1 MFISACCYNTF
12 CNKLP
17 LPLEKQKTFIMR
29 RILPLITLLII
40 VSCAPLNKNKE
51 LPEVKAWESD
61 IEKFEQLDIS
71 KSYPSD
77 AIMFAGSS
85 SIRLWS
91 SIGKD
96 MLPYNVIQR
105 GYGGAKLSDFVVYAD
120 RIIYPHPCQAIVI
133 FIANDIAGNDNDK
146 SPLEVSQLFK
156 KTLYIMHKKFPDT
169 PIFWISITPTPSR
182 WHVWPEIKEANGMIK
197 EICGK
202 HKNTYYI
209 DTEKYFLNSSG
220 LPKSELFLT
229 DRLHLN
235 EDGYKIWAG
244 IIKNELN
251 KVLVNK

>member
-1 MFISACCYNTF
+1 MVRNF
-12 CNKLP
+12 
-17 LPLEKQKTFIMR
+17 
-29 RILPLITLLII
+29 LLIALLLI
-40 VSCAPLNKNKE
+40 VSCAPLSKYRE

-77 AIMFAGSS
+77 AILFAGSS

-91 SIGKD
+91 TIGKD

-156 KTLYIMHKKFPDT
+156 KVLYIIHRKFSDT
-169 PIFWISITPTPSR
+169 PVFWISVTPTPAR
-182 WHVWPEIKEANGMIK
+182 WKVWPEIKEANEMIK
-197 EICGK
+197 EICGN
-202 HKNTYYI
+202 HRNTYFI
-209 DTEKYFLNSSG
+209 ETEKFYLNSSG
-220 LPKSELFLT
+220 LPRNQLFVA

-235 EDGYKIWAG
+235 ADGYAIWAE
-244 IIKNELN
+244 IIKNDLN
-251 KVLVNK
+251 KVLADN

>member
-1 MFISACCYNTF
+1 MY
-12 CNKLP
+12 
-17 LPLEKQKTFIMR
+17 QKINSMR
-29 RILPLITLLII
+29 RNFLLIVLILI
-40 VSCAPLNKNKE
+40 VSCAPLYKYRE

-77 AIMFAGSS
+77 AILFAGSS

-91 SIGKD
+91 TIGKD
-96 MLPYNVIQR
+96 MLPNNVIQR

-133 FIANDIAGNDNDK
+133 FIANDIAGNDDDK

-156 KTLYIMHKKFPDT
+156 KTLNIIRRKFKDT
-169 PIFWISITPTPSR
+169 PVFWISITPTPSR
-182 WHVWPEIKEANGMIK
+182 WHVWPEIKEANEMIK
-197 EICGK
+197 EICVK
-202 HKNTYYI
+202 HQNTYYI
-209 DTEKYFLNSSG
+209 DTEKYFLSSSG
-220 LPKSELFLT
+220 LPKNDLFVA

-235 EDGYKIWAG
+235 ANGYALWSR

>member
-1 MFISACCYNTF
+1 MVRNF
-12 CNKLP
+12 
-17 LPLEKQKTFIMR
+17 R
-29 RILPLITLLII
+29 LIVLLLI
-40 VSCAPLNKNKE
+40 VSCAPLNKYRE

-91 SIGKD
+91 TIGKD

-156 KTLYIMHKKFPDT
+156 KTLYIIRRKFKDT
-169 PIFWISITPTPSR
+169 PVFWISITPTPAR
-182 WHVWPEIKEANGMIK
+182 WHVWPEIKEANEMIK
-197 EICGK
+197 EICAK
-202 HKNTYYI
+202 HQNTYYV
-209 DTEKYFLNSSG
+209 DTEKYFLSSSG
-220 LPKSELFLT
+220 LPKSDLFIT

-235 EDGYKIWAG
+235 ADGYAIWSR

-251 KVLVNK
+251 KVLVIK

>member
-1 MFISACCYNTF
+1 MTRNF
-12 CNKLP
+12 
-17 LPLEKQKTFIMR
+17 
-29 RILPLITLLII
+29 LLIVLLLI
-40 VSCAPLNKNKE
+40 VSCAPLNKYRE

-61 IEKFEQLDIS
+61 IEKFEKLDIS

-77 AIMFAGSS
+77 AILFAGSS

-91 SIGKD
+91 TIGKD

-133 FIANDIAGNDNDK
+133 FIGNDISGNDDDK

-156 KTLYIMHKKFPDT
+156 KTLYIIRRKFIDMPV
-169 PIFWISITPTPSR
+169 FWISITPTPAR
-182 WHVWPEIKEANGMIK
+182 WRVWPEIKEANEMIR
-197 EICGK
+197 EICSK
-202 HKNTYYI
+202 HRNTYYI
-209 DTEKYFLNSSG
+209 DTEKYFLSSSG
-220 LPKSELFLT
+220 LPKSDLFGT

-235 EDGYKIWAG
+235 ADGYTIWSG

-251 KVLVNK
+251 KVLAKK